1 MDKSEV
7 IILEE
12 NMDEKELPEIKNYK
26 RIKYLV
32 SIITSTLII
41 SCIITLS
48 IGNFK
53 ILAIEEKT
61 KPMARNLVS
70 DISVSKT
77 YNLGSFE
84 IYDQIMSIKYKVSI
98 ANNKFINKIVIYSLL
113 GAFEFGNTGMS
124 FPGKGTKSYMTKIFK
139 FKFTGYPYE
148 TVNGYADGTLSWDVS
163 KNSKGQY
170 TFGLSGTLNLSAE
183 TGEPGKVSLVHCR
196 GEGALAEA
204 KGKLIIV
211 SNESIIKDSDF
222 SLGMGNLKV
231 IFRGSNAIINNY
243 TIKIFEGWRYI

>member
-1 MDKSEV
+1 
-7 IILEE
+7 
-12 NMDEKELPEIKNYK
+12 
-26 RIKYLV
+26 
-32 SIITSTLII
+32 
-41 SCIITLS
+41 
-48 IGNFK
+48 
-53 ILAIEEKT
+53 
-61 KPMARNLVS
+61 
-70 DISVSKT
+70 
-77 YNLGSFE
+77 
-84 IYDQIMSIKYKVSI
+84 MSS
-98 ANNKFINKIVIYSLL
+98 
-113 GAFEFGNTGMS
+113 
-124 FPGKGTKSYMTKIFK
+124 PGKGTKSYMTKIFK
-139 FKFTGYPYE
+139 FKFIGYPYE

-222 SLGMGNLKV
+222 SLGMGNLKI